1 MNNRGLVRLRR
12 MQTHAGKGESM
23 KNEDIEQTEV
33 DALCRECGHAFK
45 AHIDRIIPADNKRE
59 KSEPINC
66 PVCGCG
72 ECRIG
77 K

>member
-1 MNNRGLVRLRR
+1 M
-12 MQTHAGKGESM
+12 E
-23 KNEDIEQTEV
+23 NEDTEQTQV

-45 AHIDRIIPADNKRE
+45 AHIDRIIPADKNKE
-59 KSEPINC
+59 KDQPITC

-72 ECRIG
+72 QCSIG

>member
-1 MNNRGLVRLRR
+1 
-12 MQTHAGKGESM
+12 MQAHARKGEFM
-23 KNEDIEQTEV
+23 EKEDIEQTEV

-45 AHIDRIIPADNKRE
+45 AHIDRIIPTDKPKQKE
-59 KSEPINC
+59 KPINC

-72 ECRIG
+72 QCSIG

>member
-1 MNNRGLVRLRR
+1 
-12 MQTHAGKGESM
+12 M

-45 AHIDRIIPADNKRE
+45 AHIDRIIHPDNKRG
-59 KSEPINC
+59 KNEPINC